1 MNVKKIEV
9 GILQTNCYILNKNN
23 KCLIID
29 PGDEIDKI
37 INNIEGE
44 VIGIIV
50 THYHFD
56 HIGALEQLKN
66 KYNVN
71 VYDISNLQEKEYN
84 ISDFKFE
91 VIHTKGHHFT
101 CITIYFKEDNI
112 MFTGDF
118 LFKQSI
124 GRTDLE
130 GSNELE
136 MYESLEKI
144 KKYSDDIKLYPGHGE
159 STNLGY
165 EKKYNIFF

>member
-1 MNVKKIEV
+1 
-9 GILQTNCYILNKNN
+9 
-23 KCLIID
+23 
-29 PGDEIDKI
+29 
-37 INNIEGE
+37 
-44 VIGIIV
+44 
-50 THYHFD
+50 
-56 HIGALEQLKN
+56 
-66 KYNVN
+66 
-71 VYDISNLQEKEYN
+71 
-84 ISDFKFE
+84 
-91 VIHTKGHHFT
+91 
-101 CITIYFKEDNI
+101 